1 MARDKKVHHD
11 ERPLD
16 GGRAIRRVASYF
28 AGDRLAMLLAG
39 VLVLVSVA
47 TLLLGS
53 YMLRPIINEYILP
66 GDLARLPRALAA
78 LGAIYLT
85 GVASTYVQY
94 RLLNKVGQRVVSRL
108 RVDLFRRVERLPVAY
123 LDARRHGDLMSRFTN
138 DIDQLGIALTD
149 SLTDILTAFLTLA
162 GTLALMFY
170 ISPLLALVTLVTL
183 PLIGWATRAI
193 VKRSRR
199 HFKAQQ
205 VAVGNLD
212 GYAEEMISGQK
223 VVQLFGREGRV
234 EAAFGRVNDELREK
248 SARAQFYSGLMMPVM
263 QNLNTLNFV
272 LITIAGAL
280 LAIYRGL
287 DVGGLAAFL
296 QYARQFGRPV
306 NELATL
312 YNSIQAAIAGAERVF
327 QVIDEPGEGEE
338 EGPGMIALDRVRGEV
353 EMREVWFEY
362 VPGKPV
368 LEGVSLVA
376 APGQKIA
383 LVGETGAGKSTIMSL
398 LARFYD
404 ATAGEITVDG
414 HPVQRVARRDL
425 RRAMA
430 VVLQG
435 TRLFTAT
442 VRENIRFGRLEAT
455 DEEVEAAARSAA
467 AHAFISRLPGG
478 YDTLL
483 ENDGANL
490 SQGQRQLINIARAAI
505 ANPSILLLD
514 EATSNIDTR
523 SEALIQE
530 GLDQLM
536 RGRTTIVIAHRL
548 STVMNADRIIVL
560 EAGRVIEQGTHEQL
574 VALGGKYHALYQ
586 EQRALDA
593 PGEET
598 A

>member
-1 MARDKKVHHD
+1 MARDKKTPHD

-28 AGDRLAMLLAG
+28 AGDRLAMGLAG
-39 VLVLVSVA
+39 ALVLVSVA

-53 YMLRPIINEYILP
+53 YMLRPIINDYILP

-78 LGAIYLT
+78 LAAIYLT

-108 RVDLFRRVERLPVAY
+108 RVDLFRHVERLPVAY

-170 ISPLLALVTLVTL
+170 ISPVLALVTLVTL
-183 PLIGWATRAI
+183 PLIAWATRAI

-234 EAAFGRVNDELREK
+234 EAAFGQANDELREK
-248 SARAQFYSGLMMPVM
+248 SASAQFYSGLMMPVM

-327 QVIDEPGEGEE
+327 QVIDEPGESEE
-338 EGPGMIALDRVRGEV
+338 EGAIPLDDARGEV

-376 APGQKIA
+376 SPGQKIA

-398 LARFYD
+398 LARFHD
-404 ATAGEITVDG
+404 PVAGEITVDG
-414 HPVQRVARRDL
+414 HPARRLARRDL

-430 VVLQG
+430 VVLQD

-442 VRENIRFGRLEAT
+442 VRENIRFGRLDAT

-467 AHAFISRLPGG
+467 AHAFISRLPAG

-505 ANPSILLLD
+505 ANPAILLLD

-548 STVMNADRIIVL
+548 STVRNADRIIVL
-560 EAGRVIEQGTHEQL
+560 EAGRVIEQGTHDQL

-586 EQRALDA
+586 EQR
-593 PGEET
+593 T
-598 A
+598 